1 MIQIQRLAGILR
13 TVNPYALGALLLV
26 AVAFPF
32 FSDQTTIGIIF
43 FALIFAAS
51 ATSWNIFAGYTG
63 YIALGHAVYYG
74 VGAYA
79 LAIICQN
86 NNIPGGWQPLYL
98 VPLCGLIAGVV
109 AVPLGA
115 IALRTRRHT
124 FVVVTIA
131 TFFVMQL
138 LAYNLRGL
146 THGTAGIDM
155 PLPFQW
161 FPPQLGLPQSGFF
174 NLVFYYAALALTL
187 VALAVSWFVRHSKYG
202 LGLLAIR
209 DDEDRARSLGVNTE
223 AFKLSAFVLSAIF
236 VGMAGAIATYYVGS
250 VQPTFAFDA
259 LFDVEVAL
267 MVFMGGIGTLS
278 GPILGALVII
288 YAKQYLAADVTQLNG
303 GLYLILF
310 GALFLA
316 VILLLPQGVIPTL
329 RSLWQ
334 RWQARQQATPASAAP
349 PPATET
355 VKREEV
361 RA

>member
-1 MIQIQRLAGILR
+1 MTLLSVERIFRQAK
-13 TVNPYALGALLLV
+13 PYLLGALLLV
-26 AVAFPF
+26 AIAFPF
-32 FSDQTTIGIIF
+32 FSDQTTIGIMF

-74 VGAYA
+74 VGAYT

-86 NNIPGGWQPLYL
+86 YNIPGGWQPIFL
-98 VPLCGLIAGVV
+98 VPLCGLIAAVV

-115 IALRTRRHT
+115 VALRTRRHT

-138 LAYNLRGL
+138 LAYNLRDL
-146 THGTAGIDM
+146 TKGTTGIDM

-161 FPPQLGLPQSGFF
+161 FAPQLGLPQSGYF
-174 NLVFYYAALALTL
+174 NLVFFYAALVLVLAAL
-187 VALAVSWFVRHSKYG
+187 VVSWFVRSSKYG

-209 DDEDRARSLGVNTE
+209 DDEDRARSLGMNTE
-223 AFKLSAFVLSAIF
+223 VFKLSAFVLSAFF
-236 VGMAGAIATYYVGS
+236 VGMAGALATYYVGS

-278 GPILGALVII
+278 GPILGALVIVF
-288 YAKQYLAADVTQLNG
+288 AKQYLAADATQLNG

-316 VILLLPQGVIPTL
+316 VILLLPQGVIPSL
-329 RSLWQ
+329 RRLWQ
-334 RWQARQQATPASAAP
+334 KLQLRQQAAGETNTDLTPTAKP
-349 PPATET
+349 VP
-355 VKREEV
+355 REGV